1 MGCWGWGTQFFDY
14 DRDGDLDLFVAN
26 GHVYPQ
32 AASTIAGTS
41 YPQRNQLIRNDGGNR
56 LIDMGD
62 AAGPGMVLKRVS
74 RGASFGDYDN
84 DGDVDIFVVNLDEAS
99 TLLRNDFAPVNN
111 WLVVQLL
118 GRGPN
123 RDAVGAKI
131 RLLAGGRSQWRTA
144 NGASSYLSYND
155 MRIFFGLGRA
165 EGAE

>member
-1 MGCWGWGTQFFDY
+1 MLGWGTQFFDY

-56 LIDMGD
+56 LIDIGA
-62 AAGPGMVLKRVS
+62 AAGPGMALKRVS

-99 TLLRNDFAPVNN
+99 TLLRNDFA
-111 WLVVQLL
+111 LRQQLA
-118 GRGPN
+118 RGPTF
-123 RDAVGAKI
+123 GPW
-131 RLLAGGRSQWRTA
+131 SQSRRRRCQDPFTSRWPLPVA
-144 NGASSYLSYND
+144 DG
-155 MRIFFGLGRA
+155 
-165 EGAE
+165 

>member
-1 MGCWGWGTQFFDY
+1 MLGWGTQFFDY

-32 AASTIAGTS
+32 VASTIASTF
-41 YPQRNQLIRNDGGNR
+41 YPQRNQLIRNEGCDR
-56 LIDMGD
+56 LIDIGA
-62 AAGPGMVLKRVS
+62 AAGPGMDLKRVS

-84 DGDVDIFVVNLDEAS
+84 DGDMDIFVVNLDEAA
-99 TLLRNDFAPVNN
+99 TLLRNDFAPANN

-131 RLLAGGRSQWRTA
+131 RLLAGGRLQWRTA

-155 MRIFFGLGRA
+155 MRIFFGRSEERRVG
-165 EGAE
+165 